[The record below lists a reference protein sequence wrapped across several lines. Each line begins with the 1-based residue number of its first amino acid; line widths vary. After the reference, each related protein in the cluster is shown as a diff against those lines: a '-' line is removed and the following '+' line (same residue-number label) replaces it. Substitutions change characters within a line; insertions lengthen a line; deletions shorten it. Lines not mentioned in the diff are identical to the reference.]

1 MAFYTPLRYPGG
13 KGKLAYYLKGITQH
27 NSLMD
32 CHYIEPFAG
41 GAGVALE
48 LLMQE
53 YVRKITINDYDPAI
67 YSFWHS
73 ILNNC
78 DEFCDKIECTEITME
93 TWYQQREILRSNN
106 YDDQLALGFAAF
118 FMNRTNRSGILN
130 AGVIGGKEQAGKWKL
145 NVRFNKQDLIKRIK
159 KIANYKD
166 RIIIKNEDTL
176 DLLINL
182 SLKPHE
188 NTFMY
193 LDPPYY
199 VKGQELYRNFYEH
212 QDHVDIRN
220 QLIKMPLLHWVAT
233 YDNTKEI
240 KEIYKNQTLID
251 FDLQY
256 SAQSK
261 RVGSEVMIFSENL
274 IPPLVE
280 LGKPLNNSI
289 VEKPETTTC
298 NL

>member
-13 KGKLAYYLKGITQH
+13 KGKLSYYLKDVIKH
-27 NSLMD
+27 NSLLD

-78 DEFCDKIECTEITME
+78 DEFCDMVESTEITME

-106 YDDQLALGFAAF
+106 YDNRLNLGFAAF

-130 AGVIGGKEQAGKWKL
+130 AGVIGGKEQSGKWKL
-145 NVRFNKQDLIKRIK
+145 DVRFNKPDLIKRIK
-159 KIANYKD
+159 KIAGYKD
-166 RIIIKNEDTL
+166 RIFIKNEDTL

-182 SLKPHE
+182 SLKSHE

-212 QDHVDIRN
+212 QDHVDIKN
-220 QLIKMPLLHWVAT
+220 QLIKMPVLHWVAT

-240 KEIYKNQTLID
+240 KEIYNNQKVMD

-261 RVGSEVMIFSENL
+261 RVGSEVMIFSDNL
-274 IPPLVE
+274 HIPTVG
-280 LGKPLNNSI
+280 LGKAIPQ
-289 VEKPETTTC
+289 
-298 NL
+298 NLCTA

>member
-13 KGKLAYYLKGITQH
+13 KGKLAYYLKGIIKH
-27 NSLMD
+27 NSLLD

-53 YVRKITINDYDPAI
+53 YVHKVTINDYDPAI

-78 DEFCDKIECTEITME
+78 EEFCEKIHQTEVSMN
-93 TWYQQREILRSNN
+93 TWYEQKEILSANS
-106 YDDQLALGFAAF
+106 YDDLLSLGFAAF

-130 AGVIGGKEQAGKWKL
+130 AGVIGGKAQAGKWKL
-145 NVRFNKQDLIKRIK
+145 DVRFNKEDLVNRIKRI
-159 KIANYKD
+159 AAYKD
-166 RIIIKNEDTL
+166 RIIIQNKDTL
-176 DLLINL
+176 DLLIDL
-182 SLKPHE
+182 SIKSHE
-188 NTFMY
+188 NTLMY

-212 QDHVDIRN
+212 QDHVDIKN
-220 QLIKMPLLHWVAT
+220 QLLKMPILHWIAT
-233 YDNTKEI
+233 YDNTEQI
-240 KEIYKNQTLID
+240 KEIYKGQTIID

-261 RVGSEVMIFSENL
+261 RVGSEVIIFSKNL
-274 IPPLVE
+274 KIPSVG
-280 LGKPLNNSI
+280 LGKKKI
-289 VEKPETTTC
+289 KETVS
-298 NL
+298 

>member
-13 KGKLAYYLKGITQH
+13 KGKLAYYLKGVIKH
-27 NSLMD
+27 NSLLD

-53 YVRKITINDYDPAI
+53 YVHKVTINDYDPAI

-78 DEFCDKIECTEITME
+78 EEFCEKIHQTEVSMN
-93 TWYQQREILRSNN
+93 TWYEQKEILSTNS
-106 YDDQLALGFAAF
+106 YDDLLSLGFAAF

-130 AGVIGGKEQAGKWKL
+130 AGVIGGKAQAGKWKL
-145 NVRFNKQDLIKRIK
+145 DVRFNKEDLVNRIKRI
-159 KIANYKD
+159 AAYKD
-166 RIIIKNEDTL
+166 RITIQNKDTL
-176 DLLINL
+176 DLLIDL
-182 SLKPHE
+182 SIKSHE
-188 NTFMY
+188 NTLMY

-212 QDHVDIRN
+212 QDHVDIKN
-220 QLIKMPLLHWVAT
+220 QLLKMPILHWIAT
-233 YDNTKEI
+233 YDNTEQI
-240 KEIYKNQTLID
+240 KDIYKGQTIID

-261 RVGSEVMIFSENL
+261 RVGSEVIIFSKNL
-274 IPPLVE
+274 KIPSVE
-280 LGKPLNNSI
+280 LGKKKI
-289 VEKPETTTC
+289 KETVS
-298 NL
+298 

>member
-13 KGKLAYYLKGITQH
+13 KGKLSYYLKEVIKH
-27 NSLMD
+27 NSLLD

-78 DEFCDKIECTEITME
+78 DEFCDMIENTEITME

-106 YDDQLALGFAAF
+106 YDNRLNLGFAAF

-145 NVRFNKQDLIKRIK
+145 DVRFNKPDLIKRIK
-159 KIANYKD
+159 KIAGYKD
-166 RIIIKNEDTL
+166 RIFIKNEDTL

-182 SLKPHE
+182 SLRSHE

-212 QDHVDIRN
+212 QDHVDIKN
-220 QLIKMPLLHWVAT
+220 QLIKMPVLHWVAT

-240 KEIYKNQTLID
+240 KEIYKNQKVMD

-261 RVGSEVMIFSENL
+261 RVGSEVMIYSDNL
-274 IPPLVE
+274 HIPTVG
-280 LGKPLNNSI
+280 LGKAIPQ
-289 VEKPETTTC
+289 
-298 NL
+298 NLCTA

>member
-13 KGKLAYYLKGITQH
+13 KGKLSYYLKEVIKH
-27 NSLMD
+27 NSLLD

-78 DEFCDKIECTEITME
+78 DEFCDMIENTEITME

-106 YDDQLALGFAAF
+106 YDNRLNLGFAAF

-145 NVRFNKQDLIKRIK
+145 DVRFNKPDLIKRIK
-159 KIANYKD
+159 KIAGYKD
-166 RIIIKNEDTL
+166 RIFIKNEDTL

-212 QDHVDIRN
+212 QDHVDIKN
-220 QLIKMPLLHWVAT
+220 QLIKMPVLHWVAT

-240 KEIYKNQTLID
+240 KEIYKNQKVMD

-261 RVGSEVMIFSENL
+261 RVGSEVMIFSDNL
-274 IPPLVE
+274 HIPTVG
-280 LGKPLNNSI
+280 LGKAISQ
-289 VEKPETTTC
+289 
-298 NL
+298 NLCTA

>member
-13 KGKLAYYLKGITQH
+13 KGKLAYYLKGVINH
-27 NSLMD
+27 NSLLD

-67 YSFWHS
+67 YSFWYS
-73 ILNNC
+73 ILNNS
-78 DEFCDKIECTEITME
+78 DEFCDKIDSTEVTME
-93 TWYQQREILRSNN
+93 TWYKQRDILRSNN
-106 YDDQLALGFAAF
+106 YDDRLSLGFAAF

-145 NVRFNKQDLIKRIK
+145 DVRFNKQDLIKRIN
-159 KIANYKD
+159 KIASYKD
-166 RIIIKNEDTL
+166 RIIIKNNDTL

-182 SLKPHE
+182 SLKSHE
-188 NTFMY
+188 NTLMY

-199 VKGQELYRNFYEH
+199 IKGQELYRNFYEH
-212 QDHVDIRN
+212 QDHVDIKN
-220 QLIKMPLLHWVAT
+220 QLIKMPSLHWIAT

-240 KEIYKNQTLID
+240 KEIYKNQTLIN

-261 RVGSEVMIFSENL
+261 RVGSEVIIFSENL
-274 IPPLVE
+274 EVPSLE
-280 LGKPLNNSI
+280 LGK
-289 VEKPETTTC
+289 KQGAKKAA
-298 NL
+298 

>member
-13 KGKLAYYLKGITQH
+13 KGKLAYYLKGIIKH
-27 NSLMD
+27 NSLLD

-53 YVRKITINDYDPAI
+53 YVHKITINDYDPAI

-78 DEFCDKIECTEITME
+78 DEFCEKIFSTEISME
-93 TWYQQREILRSNN
+93 TWYIQKEILRSNN
-106 YDDQLALGFAAF
+106 YEDRLALGFAAF

-130 AGVIGGKEQAGKWKL
+130 AGVIGGKAQSGKWKL
-145 NVRFNKQDLIKRIK
+145 HVRFNKEDLVSRIR
-159 KIANYKD
+159 KIAAYRE

-212 QDHVDIRN
+212 QDHVDIKN
-220 QLIKMPLLHWVAT
+220 QLIKMPFLHWVAT

-240 KEIYKNQTLID
+240 KDIYRGQTIID

-261 RVGSEVMIFSENL
+261 RIGSEVIIFSEKL
-274 IPPLVE
+274 HVPSLE
-280 LGKPLNNSI
+280 LGKKIKNKAVPKNI
-289 VEKPETTTC
+289 MVGV
-298 NL
+298 

>member
-13 KGKLAYYLKGITQH
+13 KGKLAYYLKGIIKH
-27 NSLMD
+27 NSLLD

-73 ILNNC
+73 ILNNSE
-78 DEFCDKIECTEITME
+78 EFCDKIESTEVSMDN
-93 TWYQQREILRSNN
+93 WYKQKEILSSNN
-106 YDDQLALGFAAF
+106 YDDALTLGFAAF

-130 AGVIGGKEQAGKWKL
+130 AGVIGGKAQAGKWKL
-145 NVRFNKQDLIKRIK
+145 DARFNKQELIKRIT
-159 KIANYKD
+159 KIASYKD
-166 RIIIKNEDTL
+166 RIIIENNDTL

-182 SLKPHE
+182 SLKNHE
-188 NTFMY
+188 NTLMY

-212 QDHVDIRN
+212 QDHVDIKN
-220 QLIKMPLLHWVAT
+220 QLIKMPKLHWVAT

-261 RVGSEVMIFSENL
+261 RVGSEVIIFSKNL
-274 IPPLVE
+274 EVPDLE
-280 LGKPLNNSI
+280 LGK
-289 VEKPETTTC
+289 KQDAKKAA
-298 NL
+298 

>member
-13 KGKLAYYLKGITQH
+13 KGKLAYYLKGIIEH
-27 NSLMD
+27 NSLLD

-53 YVRKITINDYDPAI
+53 YVRKITINDFDPAI

-73 ILNNC
+73 ILNNSE
-78 DEFCDKIECTEITME
+78 EFCDKIETIEVSMDN
-93 TWYQQREILRSNN
+93 WYKQKEILSSNN
-106 YDDQLALGFAAF
+106 YDDALTLGFAAF
-118 FMNRTNRSGILN
+118 FINRTNRSGILN
-130 AGVIGGKEQAGKWKL
+130 AGVIGGKAQAGKWKL
-145 NVRFNKQDLIKRIK
+145 DVRFNKQDLIKRIK
-159 KIANYKD
+159 KIASYKD
-166 RIIIKNEDTL
+166 RIIIKNNDTL

-182 SLKPHE
+182 SLKNHE
-188 NTFMY
+188 NTLMY

-212 QDHVDIRN
+212 QDHVDIKN
-220 QLIKMPLLHWVAT
+220 QLIKMPKLHWVAT

-240 KEIYKNQTLID
+240 KEIYKNQTFLD

-261 RVGSEVMIFSENL
+261 RVGSEVIIFSKNL
-274 IPPLVE
+274 QIPSLE
-280 LGKPLNNSI
+280 LGKNKA
-289 VEKPETTTC
+289 VKVA
-298 NL
+298 

>member
-13 KGKLAYYLKGITQH
+13 KGKLAYYLKGVIKH
-27 NSLMD
+27 NSLLD

-53 YVRKITINDYDPAI
+53 YVHKVTINDYDPAI

-78 DEFCDKIECTEITME
+78 EEFCEKIHQTEVSMN
-93 TWYQQREILRSNN
+93 TWYEQKEILSANS
-106 YDDQLALGFAAF
+106 YDDLLSLGFAAF

-130 AGVIGGKEQAGKWKL
+130 AGVIGGKAQAGKWKL
-145 NVRFNKQDLIKRIK
+145 DVRFNKEDLVNRIKRI
-159 KIANYKD
+159 AAYKD
-166 RIIIKNEDTL
+166 RIIIQNKDTL
-176 DLLINL
+176 DLLIDL
-182 SLKPHE
+182 SIKSHE
-188 NTFMY
+188 NTLMY

-212 QDHVDIRN
+212 QDHVDIKN
-220 QLIKMPLLHWVAT
+220 QLLKMPILHWIAT
-233 YDNTKEI
+233 YDNTEQI
-240 KEIYKNQTLID
+240 KEIYKGQTIID

-261 RVGSEVMIFSENL
+261 RVGSEVIIFSKNL
-274 IPPLVE
+274 KIPSVE
-280 LGKPLNNSI
+280 LGKKKI
-289 VEKPETTTC
+289 KETVS
-298 NL
+298 

>member
-13 KGKLAYYLKGITQH
+13 KGKLSYYLKEVIQH
-27 NSLMD
+27 NSLLD

-53 YVRKITINDYDPAI
+53 YVSKITINDYDPAI

-73 ILNNC
+73 ILNNS
-78 DEFCDKIECTEITME
+78 DDFCEKIECTEITME

-106 YDDQLALGFAAF
+106 YDDRLILGFAAF

-145 NVRFNKQDLIKRIK
+145 DVRFNKPDLIKRIK
-159 KIANYKD
+159 KIAGYKD
-166 RIIIKNEDTL
+166 RIFIKNEDTL

-182 SLKPHE
+182 SLKSHE

-212 QDHVDIRN
+212 QDHVDIKN
-220 QLIKMPLLHWVAT
+220 QLIKMPVLHWVAT

-240 KEIYKNQTLID
+240 KEIYTNQTLID

-261 RVGSEVMIFSENL
+261 RVGSEVIIFSENL
-274 IPPLVE
+274 EVPTRE
-280 LGKPLNNSI
+280 LGKKHNSKK
-289 VEKPETTTC
+289 VA
-298 NL
+298 

>member
-13 KGKLAYYLKGITQH
+13 KGKLSYYLKEVIKH
-27 NSLMD
+27 NSLLD

-78 DEFCDKIECTEITME
+78 DEFCDMVESTEITME
-93 TWYQQREILRSNN
+93 TWYKQREILRSNN
-106 YDDQLALGFAAF
+106 FSDSLSLGFAAF

-145 NVRFNKQDLIKRIK
+145 DVRFNKPDLIKRIK
-159 KIANYKD
+159 KIAGYKD
-166 RIIIKNEDTL
+166 RISIKNEDTL

-212 QDHVDIRN
+212 QDHVDIKN
-220 QLIKMPLLHWVAT
+220 QLIKMPALYWVAT

-240 KEIYKNQTLID
+240 KEIYKYQTLID

-261 RVGSEVMIFSENL
+261 RVGSEVIVFSKNL
-274 IPPLVE
+274 EVPTLG
-280 LGKPLNNSI
+280 LGKKQNS
-289 VEKPETTTC
+289 KKAA
-298 NL
+298 

>member
-13 KGKLAYYLKGITQH
+13 KGKLAYYLKGVIKH
-27 NSLMD
+27 NSLLD

-53 YVRKITINDYDPAI
+53 YVHKITINDYDPAI

-78 DEFCDKIECTEITME
+78 EEFCEKIHQTEVSMN
-93 TWYQQREILRSNN
+93 TWYEQKKILGENSF
-106 YDDQLALGFAAF
+106 DDLLSLGFAAF

-130 AGVIGGKEQAGKWKL
+130 AGVIGGKAQAGKWKL
-145 NVRFNKQDLIKRIK
+145 DVRFNKEDLINRIK
-159 KIANYKD
+159 KIAAYKD
-166 RIIIKNEDTL
+166 RIVIQNKDTL
-176 DLLINL
+176 DLLIDL
-182 SLKPHE
+182 SMNSHE
-188 NTFMY
+188 NTLMY

-212 QDHVDIRN
+212 QDHVDIKN
-220 QLIKMPLLHWVAT
+220 QLLQMPILHWVVT
-233 YDNTKEI
+233 YDNAEQI
-240 KEIYKNQTLID
+240 KKIYKGQTTID

-256 SAQSK
+256 SAQAK
-261 RVGSEVMIFSENL
+261 RVGSEVIIFSKNL
-274 IPPLVE
+274 KIPSVE
-280 LGKPLNNSI
+280 LGKKKI
-289 VEKPETTTC
+289 KETAS
-298 NL
+298 

>member
-13 KGKLAYYLKGITQH
+13 KGKLAYYLKGVIKH
-27 NSLMD
+27 NSLLD

-53 YVRKITINDYDPAI
+53 YVQKVTINDYDPAI

-78 DEFCDKIECTEITME
+78 EEFCEKIHETEVSMN
-93 TWYQQREILRSNN
+93 TWYEQKEILSTNS
-106 YDDQLALGFAAF
+106 YDDLLSLGFAAF

-130 AGVIGGKEQAGKWKL
+130 AGVIGGKAQAGKWKL
-145 NVRFNKQDLIKRIK
+145 DVRFNKEDLVNRIKRI
-159 KIANYKD
+159 AAYKD
-166 RIIIKNEDTL
+166 RITIQNKDTL
-176 DLLINL
+176 DLLIDL
-182 SLKPHE
+182 SIKSHE
-188 NTFMY
+188 NTLMY

-212 QDHVDIRN
+212 QDHVDIKN
-220 QLIKMPLLHWVAT
+220 QLLKMPILHWIAT
-233 YDNTKEI
+233 YDNTEQI
-240 KEIYKNQTLID
+240 KDIYKGQTIID

-261 RVGSEVMIFSENL
+261 RVGSEVIIFSKNL
-274 IPPLVE
+274 KIPSVE
-280 LGKPLNNSI
+280 LGKKKI
-289 VEKPETTTC
+289 KETVS
-298 NL
+298 

>member
-13 KGKLAYYLKGITQH
+13 KGKLAYYLKGIIEH
-27 NSLMD
+27 NSLLD

-48 LLMQE
+48 LLIQE

-78 DEFCDKIECTEITME
+78 DEFCDMVESTEITME
-93 TWYQQREILRSNN
+93 TWYKQREILRSNN
-106 YDDQLALGFAAF
+106 FSDRLILGFAAF

-145 NVRFNKQDLIKRIK
+145 DVRFNKPELIKRIK
-159 KIANYKD
+159 KIAGYKD
-166 RIIIKNEDTL
+166 RIFIKNEDTL

-182 SLKPHE
+182 SLKPHDH
-188 NTFMY
+188 TFMY

-212 QDHVDIRN
+212 QDHVDIKN
-220 QLIKMPLLHWVAT
+220 QLIKMPVLHWVAT
-233 YDNTKEI
+233 YDNTEEI
-240 KEIYKNQTLID
+240 KEIYNNHKVMD

-261 RVGSEVMIFSENL
+261 RVGSEVMIFSDNL
-274 IPPLVE
+274 KVPNLEIGKAIYRELSTVE
-280 LGKPLNNSI
+280 
-289 VEKPETTTC
+289 
-298 NL
+298 

>member
-13 KGKLAYYLKGITQH
+13 KGKLAYYLKGIIKH
-27 NSLMD
+27 NSLLD

-53 YVRKITINDYDPAI
+53 YVHKVTINDYDPAI

-78 DEFCDKIECTEITME
+78 EEFCEKIHQTEVSMN
-93 TWYQQREILRSNN
+93 TWYEQKEILSANS
-106 YDDQLALGFAAF
+106 YDDLLSLGFAAF

-130 AGVIGGKEQAGKWKL
+130 AGVIGGKAQAGKWKL
-145 NVRFNKQDLIKRIK
+145 DVRFNKEDLVNRIKRI
-159 KIANYKD
+159 AAYKD
-166 RIIIKNEDTL
+166 RIIIQNKDTL
-176 DLLINL
+176 DLLIDL
-182 SLKPHE
+182 SIKSHE
-188 NTFMY
+188 NTLMY

-212 QDHVDIRN
+212 QDHVDIKN
-220 QLIKMPLLHWVAT
+220 QLLKMPILHWIAT
-233 YDNTKEI
+233 YDNTEQI
-240 KEIYKNQTLID
+240 KEIYKGQTIID

-261 RVGSEVMIFSENL
+261 RVGSEVIIFSKNL
-274 IPPLVE
+274 KIPSVE
-280 LGKPLNNSI
+280 LGKKKI
-289 VEKPETTTC
+289 KETVS
-298 NL
+298 

>member
-13 KGKLAYYLKGITQH
+13 KGKLAYYLKGIIKH
-27 NSLMD
+27 NSLLD

-53 YVRKITINDYDPAI
+53 YVHKVTINDYDPAI
-67 YSFWHS
+67 YSFWYS

-78 DEFCDKIECTEITME
+78 EEFCEKIHQTEVSMN
-93 TWYQQREILRSNN
+93 TWYEQKEILSANS
-106 YDDQLALGFAAF
+106 YDDLLSLGFAAF

-130 AGVIGGKEQAGKWKL
+130 AGVIGGKAQAGKWKL
-145 NVRFNKQDLIKRIK
+145 DVRFNKEDLVNRIKRI
-159 KIANYKD
+159 AAYKD
-166 RIIIKNEDTL
+166 RIIIQNKDTL
-176 DLLINL
+176 DLLIDL
-182 SLKPHE
+182 SIKSHE
-188 NTFMY
+188 NTLMY

-212 QDHVDIRN
+212 QDHVDIKN
-220 QLIKMPLLHWVAT
+220 QLLKMPILHWIAT
-233 YDNTKEI
+233 YDNTEQI
-240 KEIYKNQTLID
+240 KEIYKGQTIID

-261 RVGSEVMIFSENL
+261 RVGSEVIIFSKNL
-274 IPPLVE
+274 KIPSVE
-280 LGKPLNNSI
+280 LGKKKIKEAVS
-289 VEKPETTTC
+289 
-298 NL
+298 

>member
-13 KGKLAYYLKGITQH
+13 KGKLSYYLKEVIKH
-27 NSLMD
+27 NSLLD

-78 DEFCDKIECTEITME
+78 DEFCDMIENTEITME

-106 YDDQLALGFAAF
+106 YDNRLNLGFAAF

-145 NVRFNKQDLIKRIK
+145 DVRFNKPDLIKRIK
-159 KIANYKD
+159 KIADYKD
-166 RIIIKNEDTL
+166 RIFIKNEDTL

-182 SLKPHE
+182 SLRSHE

-212 QDHVDIRN
+212 QDHVDIKN
-220 QLIKMPLLHWVAT
+220 QLIKMPVLHWVAT

-240 KEIYKNQTLID
+240 KEIYKNQKVMD

-261 RVGSEVMIFSENL
+261 RVGSEVMIYSDNL
-274 IPPLVE
+274 HIPTVG
-280 LGKPLNNSI
+280 LGKAIPQ
-289 VEKPETTTC
+289 
-298 NL
+298 NLCTA

>member
-13 KGKLAYYLKGITQH
+13 KGKLAYYLKGVIKH
-27 NSLMD
+27 NSLLD

-53 YVRKITINDYDPAI
+53 YVQKVTINDYDPAI

-78 DEFCDKIECTEITME
+78 EEFCEKIHQTEVSMN
-93 TWYQQREILRSNN
+93 TWYEQKEILSTNS
-106 YDDQLALGFAAF
+106 YDNLLSLGFAAF

-130 AGVIGGKEQAGKWKL
+130 AGVIGGKAQAGKWKL
-145 NVRFNKQDLIKRIK
+145 DVRFNKEDLVNRIKRI
-159 KIANYKD
+159 AAYKD
-166 RIIIKNEDTL
+166 RITIQNKDTL
-176 DLLINL
+176 DLLIDL
-182 SLKPHE
+182 SIKSHE
-188 NTFMY
+188 NTLMY

-212 QDHVDIRN
+212 QDHVDIKN
-220 QLIKMPLLHWVAT
+220 QLLKMPILHWIAT
-233 YDNTKEI
+233 YDNTEQI
-240 KEIYKNQTLID
+240 KDIYKGQTIID

-261 RVGSEVMIFSENL
+261 RVGSEVIIFSKNL
-274 IPPLVE
+274 KIPSVE
-280 LGKPLNNSI
+280 LGKKKI
-289 VEKPETTTC
+289 KETVS
-298 NL
+298 

>member
-13 KGKLAYYLKGITQH
+13 KGKLAYYLKGIIKH
-27 NSLMD
+27 NSLLD

-53 YVRKITINDYDPAI
+53 YVHKVTINDYDPAI

-78 DEFCDKIECTEITME
+78 EEFCEKIHQTEVSMN
-93 TWYQQREILRSNN
+93 TWYEQKEILSANS
-106 YDDQLALGFAAF
+106 YDDLLSLGFAAF

-130 AGVIGGKEQAGKWKL
+130 AGVIGGKAQAGKWKL
-145 NVRFNKQDLIKRIK
+145 DVRFNKEDLVNRIKRI
-159 KIANYKD
+159 AAYKD
-166 RIIIKNEDTL
+166 RIIIQNKDTL
-176 DLLINL
+176 DLLIDL
-182 SLKPHE
+182 SIKSHE
-188 NTFMY
+188 NTLMY

-212 QDHVDIRN
+212 QDHVDIKN
-220 QLIKMPLLHWVAT
+220 QLLKMPILHWIAT
-233 YDNTKEI
+233 YDNTEQI
-240 KEIYKNQTLID
+240 KDIYKGQTIID

-261 RVGSEVMIFSENL
+261 RVGSEVIIFSKNL
-274 IPPLVE
+274 KIPSVE
-280 LGKPLNNSI
+280 LGKKKI
-289 VEKPETTTC
+289 KETVS
-298 NL
+298 

>member
-13 KGKLAYYLKGITQH
+13 KGKLSYYLKEVIQH
-27 NSLMD
+27 NSLLD

-53 YVRKITINDYDPAI
+53 YVSKITINDYDPAI

-73 ILNNC
+73 ILNNS
-78 DEFCDKIECTEITME
+78 DDFCEKIECTEITME

-106 YDDQLALGFAAF
+106 YDDRLILGFAAF

-145 NVRFNKQDLIKRIK
+145 DVRFNKLDLIKRIK
-159 KIANYKD
+159 KIAGYKD
-166 RIIIKNEDTL
+166 RIFIKNEDTL

-212 QDHVDIRN
+212 QDHVDIKN
-220 QLIKMPLLHWVAT
+220 QLIKMPVLHWVAT

-240 KEIYKNQTLID
+240 KEIYNNQKVMD

-261 RVGSEVMIFSENL
+261 RVGSEVMIFSDNL
-274 IPPLVE
+274 HIPTVG
-280 LGKPLNNSI
+280 LGKAIPQ
-289 VEKPETTTC
+289 
-298 NL
+298 NLCTA

>member
-13 KGKLAYYLKGITQH
+13 KGKLSYYLKEVIKH
-27 NSLMD
+27 NSLLD

-78 DEFCDKIECTEITME
+78 DEFCDMIENTEITME

-106 YDDQLALGFAAF
+106 YNNRLNLGFAAF

-145 NVRFNKQDLIKRIK
+145 DVRFNKPDLIKRIK
-159 KIANYKD
+159 KIAGYKD
-166 RIIIKNEDTL
+166 RIFIKNEDTL

-182 SLKPHE
+182 SLKSHE

-212 QDHVDIRN
+212 QDHVDIQN
-220 QLIKMPLLHWVAT
+220 QLIKMPVLHWVAT

-261 RVGSEVMIFSENL
+261 RVGSEVIIFSKNL
-274 IPPLVE
+274 EVPDLE
-280 LGKPLNNSI
+280 LGK
-289 VEKPETTTC
+289 KQDAKKAA
-298 NL
+298 

>member
-13 KGKLAYYLKGITQH
+13 KGKLAYYLKGIIKH
-27 NSLMD
+27 NSLLD

-53 YVRKITINDYDPAI
+53 YVHKVTINDYDPAI

-78 DEFCDKIECTEITME
+78 EEFCEKIHQTEVSMN
-93 TWYQQREILRSNN
+93 TWYEQKEILSANS
-106 YDDQLALGFAAF
+106 YDDLLSLGFAAF

-130 AGVIGGKEQAGKWKL
+130 AGVIGGKAQAGKWKL
-145 NVRFNKQDLIKRIK
+145 DVRFNKEDLVNRIKRI
-159 KIANYKD
+159 AAYKD
-166 RIIIKNEDTL
+166 RITIQNKDTL
-176 DLLINL
+176 DLLIDL
-182 SLKPHE
+182 SIKSHE
-188 NTFMY
+188 NTLMY

-212 QDHVDIRN
+212 QDHVDIKN
-220 QLIKMPLLHWVAT
+220 QLLKMPILHWIAT
-233 YDNTKEI
+233 YDNTEQI
-240 KEIYKNQTLID
+240 KDIYKGQTIID

-261 RVGSEVMIFSENL
+261 RVGSEVIIFSKNL
-274 IPPLVE
+274 KIPSVE
-280 LGKPLNNSI
+280 LGKKKN
-289 VEKPETTTC
+289 
-298 NL
+298 

>member
-13 KGKLAYYLKGITQH
+13 KGKLAYYLKGIIKH
-27 NSLMD
+27 NSLLD

-73 ILNNC
+73 ILNNSE
-78 DEFCDKIECTEITME
+78 EFCDKIESIEVSMDN
-93 TWYQQREILRSNN
+93 WYKQKEILSSNN
-106 YDDQLALGFAAF
+106 YDDALTLGFAAF

-130 AGVIGGKEQAGKWKL
+130 AGVIGGKSQAGKWKL
-145 NVRFNKQDLIKRIK
+145 DARFNKQELIKRIK
-159 KIANYKD
+159 KIASYKD
-166 RIIIKNEDTL
+166 RIIIENNDTL

-182 SLKPHE
+182 SLKTHE
-188 NTFMY
+188 NTLMY

-212 QDHVDIRN
+212 QDHVDIKN
-220 QLIKMPLLHWVAT
+220 QLIKMPKLHWVAT

-240 KEIYKNQTLID
+240 KEIYKHQTLID

-261 RVGSEVMIFSENL
+261 RVGSEVIIFSKNL
-274 IPPLVE
+274 EVPDLE
-280 LGKPLNNSI
+280 LGK
-289 VEKPETTTC
+289 KQDARKAA
-298 NL
+298 

>member
-13 KGKLAYYLKGITQH
+13 KGKLSYYLKEVIKY
-27 NSLMD
+27 NSLLD

-48 LLMQE
+48 LLIQE

-78 DEFCDKIECTEITME
+78 DEFCDMVEKTEITMD
-93 TWYQQREILRSNN
+93 TWYKQREILRSNN
-106 YDDQLALGFAAF
+106 FSDRLSLGFAAF

-145 NVRFNKQDLIKRIK
+145 DVRFNKPDLIKRIK
-159 KIANYKD
+159 KIAGYKD
-166 RIIIKNEDTL
+166 RISIKNEDTL

-182 SLKPHE
+182 SLKTHE

-212 QDHVDIRN
+212 QDHVDIKK
-220 QLIKMPLLHWVAT
+220 QLIKMPSLHWIAT
-233 YDNTKEI
+233 YDNTSEI
-240 KEIYKNQTLID
+240 KEIYQSQTLID

-261 RVGSEVMIFSENL
+261 RVGSEVIIFSENL
-274 IPPLVE
+274 MVPSLRI
-280 LGKPLNNSI
+280 GKMTNTD
-289 VEKPETTTC
+289 TT
-298 NL
+298 NAA

>member
-13 KGKLAYYLKGITQH
+13 KGKLAYYLKGIIKH
-27 NSLMD
+27 NSLLD

-53 YVRKITINDYDPAI
+53 YVSKITINDYDPAI

-73 ILNNC
+73 ILNNSE
-78 DEFCDKIECTEITME
+78 EFCDKIESIEVSMDN
-93 TWYQQREILRSNN
+93 WYKQKEILSSNN
-106 YDDQLALGFAAF
+106 YENALTLGFAAF

-130 AGVIGGKEQAGKWKL
+130 AGVIGGKAQAGKWKL
-145 NVRFNKQDLIKRIK
+145 DARFNKQELIKRIK
-159 KIANYKD
+159 KIASYKD
-166 RIIIKNEDTL
+166 RIIIKNNDTL

-182 SLKPHE
+182 SLKTHE
-188 NTFMY
+188 NTLMY

-212 QDHVDIRN
+212 QDHVDIKN
-220 QLIKMPLLHWVAT
+220 QLIKMPKLHWVAT

-261 RVGSEVMIFSENL
+261 RVGSEVIIFSRNL
-274 IPPLVE
+274 EVPDLE
-280 LGKPLNNSI
+280 LGK
-289 VEKPETTTC
+289 KQDAKKAA
-298 NL
+298 

>member
-13 KGKLAYYLKGITQH
+13 KGKLAYYLKGIIKH
-27 NSLMD
+27 NSLLD

-53 YVRKITINDYDPAI
+53 YVHKVTINDYDPAI

-78 DEFCDKIECTEITME
+78 EEFCEKIHQTEVSMN
-93 TWYQQREILRSNN
+93 TWYEQKEILSANS
-106 YDDQLALGFAAF
+106 YDDLLSLGFAAF

-130 AGVIGGKEQAGKWKL
+130 AGVIGGKAQAGKWKL
-145 NVRFNKQDLIKRIK
+145 DVRFNKEDLVNRIKRI
-159 KIANYKD
+159 AAYKD
-166 RIIIKNEDTL
+166 RIIIQNKDTL
-176 DLLINL
+176 DLLIDL
-182 SLKPHE
+182 SIKSHE
-188 NTFMY
+188 NTLMY

-212 QDHVDIRN
+212 KDHVDIKN
-220 QLIKMPLLHWVAT
+220 QLLKMPILHWIAT
-233 YDNTKEI
+233 YDNTEQI
-240 KEIYKNQTLID
+240 KEIYKGQTIID

-261 RVGSEVMIFSENL
+261 RVGSEVIIFSKNL
-274 IPPLVE
+274 KIPSVE
-280 LGKPLNNSI
+280 LGKKKI
-289 VEKPETTTC
+289 KETVS
-298 NL
+298 

>member
-13 KGKLAYYLKGITQH
+13 KGKLAYYLKGVIKH
-27 NSLMD
+27 NSLLD

-53 YVRKITINDYDPAI
+53 YVQKVTINDYDPAI

-78 DEFCDKIECTEITME
+78 EEFCEKIHQTEVSMN
-93 TWYQQREILRSNN
+93 TWYEQKEILSTNS
-106 YDDQLALGFAAF
+106 YDDLLSLGFAAF

-130 AGVIGGKEQAGKWKL
+130 AGVIGGKAQAGKWKL
-145 NVRFNKQDLIKRIK
+145 DVRFNKEDLVNRIKRI
-159 KIANYKD
+159 AAYKD
-166 RIIIKNEDTL
+166 RITIQNKDTL
-176 DLLINL
+176 DLLIDL
-182 SLKPHE
+182 SIKSHE
-188 NTFMY
+188 NTLMY

-212 QDHVDIRN
+212 QDHVDIKN
-220 QLIKMPLLHWVAT
+220 QLLKMPILHWIAT
-233 YDNTKEI
+233 YDNTEQI
-240 KEIYKNQTLID
+240 KDIYKGQTIID

-261 RVGSEVMIFSENL
+261 RVGSEVIIFSKNL
-274 IPPLVE
+274 KIPSVE
-280 LGKPLNNSI
+280 LGKKKI
-289 VEKPETTTC
+289 KETVS
-298 NL
+298 